1 MALVPV
7 LKKDDVPVNLE
18 PSMSGKEF
26 NALIFPPPDIRSI
39 IDKTASFVAQHGEH
53 FETKI
58 KEKERENKKFKF
70 MFSNDPYHV
79 YYRFQIDSFKKTG
92 TPMSINKLKES
103 KSENEAEEVKA
114 KFVFTPKD
122 PPRPYRFS
130 DDPCTLNSYDLAVMR
145 LVARYTA
152 MHGRNF
158 STQLMNREVRNLAF
172 DFLKSHH
179 PNHPYYQKLVDQYRI
194 VLAMPKAAKTA
205 LIEDMKFDKVHES
218 LEYRLR
224 YIEWESKQKNGQVS
238 EEEAERKAYQ
248 QIDWHSFVIVKTL
261 DFEKDDLM
269 SLPKFCNKLNL
280 SSRVSVLNTVLSE
293 KDENGVD
300 NTQYNGYL
308 NPVPSV
314 ANENGNENN
323 DDGAMEIEEESQVL
337 PELGKDIII
346 REFDPKKHL
355 RNVIKQNEAFIISP
369 LTNEKVSV
377 DKLHEH
383 VRYNTVTPQF
393 KEQRERELSMRNED
407 SAIAPD
413 CDVSEN
419 IKAMAQKRK
428 EILNEEIK
436 AKKAKENTIKL
447 ADIIAKDK
455 AAAQEQTSSYL
466 SSIGIKPTIPI
477 PPIIQHQP
485 ETTSY
490 FQAIPP
496 IQQTVPLANV
506 NVGGFY
512 YPPQENVNVVESYV
526 GFMPNPPVVDNSTL
540 IPPIK
545 KSKMESD
552 LLPEEEFLK
561 ISPPTIEVS
570 IEIPNQEENGLKGQV
585 LHISIEV
592 KSTVGDLKGKISTS
606 INIPTSKIKL
616 SHEGI
621 FLKDAQS
628 IAAYNLKSGS
638 FLNLSLKERGGKKK

>member
-7 LKKDDVPVNLE
+7 LKKDDYPTNLE

-39 IDKTASFVAQHGEH
+39 IDKTASFVAQHGEQ

-92 TPMSINKLKES
+92 TSMSINKLKEG
-103 KSENEAEEVKA
+103 KVENEAEETKA

-130 DDPCTLNSYDLAVMR
+130 DDPCTLNSYDLAVMK

-205 LIEDMKFDKVHES
+205 LLDDMKFDKVHES

-224 YIEWESKQKNGQVS
+224 YIEWESKQKCGQVS

-293 KDENGVD
+293 DDENSIG

-308 NPVPSV
+308 NPMPTVT
-314 ANENGNENN
+314 NENGNEDN
-323 DDGAMEIEEESQVL
+323 DDSAMEIEEESQVL

-346 REFDPKKHL
+346 REFDQKKHL

-369 LTNEKVSV
+369 LTNEKVSA
-377 DKLHEH
+377 DKLQEH

-393 KEQRERELSMRNED
+393 KEQREKELSMRNED

-428 EILNEEIK
+428 EIMNEEIK
-436 AKKAKENTIKL
+436 AKKAKENTVKL

-455 AAAQEQTSSYL
+455 AASQEQTSSYL

-477 PPIIQHQP
+477 PPVIQHQP
-485 ETTSY
+485 ETTNY
-490 FQAIPP
+490 FQPIPP
-496 IQQTVPLANV
+496 IQQTVPLT

-512 YPPQENVNVVESYV
+512 YPPQENVVESYV
-526 GFMPNPPVVDNSTL
+526 GFMTNPSVVDNSAI
-540 IPPIK
+540 IPTIK
-545 KSKMESD
+545 KPKIDNE
-552 LLPEEEFLK
+552 LLPEEEFMK
-561 ISPPTIEVS
+561 ISPPTIEIS

-585 LHISIEV
+585 LHVSIDI
-592 KSTVGDLKGKISTS
+592 KNSVGDLKGKISNS

-616 SHEGI
+616 SQDGI
-621 FLKDAQS
+621 FLKDVQS

>member
-7 LKKDDVPVNLE
+7 IRKTDDPINLE
-18 PSMSGKEF
+18 PSMSGREF

-39 IDKTASFVAQHGEH
+39 IDKTASFVAQHGEQ

-58 KEKERENKKFKF
+58 KEKERENRKFKF
-70 MFSNDPYHV
+70 MFPNDPYHV
-79 YYRFQIDSFKKTG
+79 YYKFQIDSFKKTG
-92 TPMSINKLKES
+92 TPMSINKLKEG
-103 KSENEAEEVKA
+103 KDENEAEEVKP

-130 DDPCTLNSYDLAVMR
+130 DDPCTLNSYDLAVMK

-158 STQLMNREVRNLAF
+158 STQLMTREVVNPAF
-172 DFLKSHH
+172 DFLKGHH
-179 PNHPYYQKLVDQYRI
+179 PNYPYYQKLVDQYRI

-205 LIEDMKFDKVHES
+205 LLEDMKFDKVHES

-224 YIEWESKQKNGQVS
+224 YIEWESKQKSGQMS

-280 SSRVSVLNTVLSE
+280 SSRVSVLNNVLVE
-293 KDENGVD
+293 EENNID
-300 NTQYNGYL
+300 NDQYNGYL
-308 NPVPSV
+308 NPMPTVV
-314 ANENGNENN
+314 NESEN

-346 REFDPKKHL
+346 RDFDPKKHL
-355 RNVIKQNEAFIISP
+355 KNVIKQNEAYIISP
-369 LTNEKVSV
+369 LTKEKVSA
-377 DKLHEH
+377 DKLQEH

-393 KEQRERELSMRNED
+393 KEQREREMTLKHDD

-428 EILNEEIK
+428 EIFNEEMK
-436 AKKAKENTIKL
+436 AKKAKQNTVKL

-455 AAAQEQTSSYL
+455 AAAQEQTSNYL
-466 SSIGIKPTIPI
+466 SSIGIKQTIPI
-477 PPIIQHQP
+477 PPVIQHQP
-485 ETTSY
+485 EPASY
-490 FQAIPP
+490 FQPIPP
-496 IQQTVPLANV
+496 IQQPVTLP
-506 NVGGFY
+506 NVGNFY
-512 YPPQENVNVVESYV
+512 YPPQETVVESYA
-526 GFMPNPPVVDNSTL
+526 GFITNPPVIDNTVVIPQVKKTKIDNDL
-540 IPPIK
+540 I
-545 KSKMESD
+545 
-552 LLPEEEFLK
+552 PEEEFLK
-561 ISPPTIEVS
+561 ISPPTIEIS
-570 IEIPNQEENGLKGQV
+570 IDIPNMEEINLRGQI
-585 LHISIEV
+585 LHVSMDIKNS
-592 KSTVGDLKGKISTS
+592 VGDLKSKISTS

-616 SHEGI
+616 SQEGI